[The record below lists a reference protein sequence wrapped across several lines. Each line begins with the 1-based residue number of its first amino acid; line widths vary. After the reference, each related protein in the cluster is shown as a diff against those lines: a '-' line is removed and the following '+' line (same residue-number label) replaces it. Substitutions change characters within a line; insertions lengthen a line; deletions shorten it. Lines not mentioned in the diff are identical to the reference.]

1 VSFWG
6 GRKILDELSADPI
19 VAPFNANQ
27 IDCNAYTLRMG
38 AEAYVTPDYG
48 AILRRNKKQVLKEA
62 TKFQTPLGDI
72 PIKGGGLVIP
82 SGQFAFLLTEERV
95 DFPADVM
102 GFISLKS
109 RVKFRGLI
117 NVSGFHVDPG
127 FSGHLIYSVFNA
139 GPNPIHI
146 QRGDLLFLLWF
157 ADLSGPAQVKY
168 RKNMAVPQLEIPS
181 DLISDVAKEVQSV
194 QRISDRL
201 DFVERRLGTIWNGTI
216 LIGSILAL
224 FFAFLQVRN
233 QIPNPFKTAASRIQT
248 APTPPDTKHK
258 GGGEANRPH

>member
-1 VSFWG
+1 MSFWG
-6 GRKILDELSADPI
+6 GRKILDQLNAGSI
-19 VAPFNANQ
+19 VSPFNASQ

-48 AILRRNKKQVLKEA
+48 AILRRNRKQVLKEPS
-62 TKFQTPLGDI
+62 KIPTPLGDI
-72 PIKGGGLVIP
+72 PIKGGRVVIP

-95 DFPADVM
+95 DLPADVM

-139 GPNPIHI
+139 GPNPIHL
-146 QRGDLLFLLWF
+146 QRGDPLFLLWF
-157 ADLSGPAQVKY
+157 ADLSGPAQAKY
-168 RKNMAVPQLEIPS
+168 RKKMPVPQIEIPS

-201 DFVERRLGTIWNGTI
+201 DFVERRLGTIWNGAI
-216 LIGSILAL
+216 LIGAVLAL
-224 FFAFLQVRN
+224 FFAFLQVRD
-233 QIPNPFKTAASRIQT
+233 QLPNPFKTAAPPAQK
-248 APTPPDTKHK
+248 APAPPDTKHTA
-258 GGGEANRPH
+258 GGEANRPG